1 MYKKETYNLKQK
13 LNNERNS
20 MTHTHAPTSLQH
32 SDLAGLAKA
41 YSIDLAT
48 VIDPILLAAHL
59 HKQAGL
65 TIMQAASLCKVSR
78 TYIYKKLNDLK
89 GE

>member
-48 VIDPILLAAHL
+48 VIDPI
-59 HKQAGL
+59 
-65 TIMQAASLCKVSR
+65 C
-78 TYIYKKLNDLK
+78 
-89 GE
+89 